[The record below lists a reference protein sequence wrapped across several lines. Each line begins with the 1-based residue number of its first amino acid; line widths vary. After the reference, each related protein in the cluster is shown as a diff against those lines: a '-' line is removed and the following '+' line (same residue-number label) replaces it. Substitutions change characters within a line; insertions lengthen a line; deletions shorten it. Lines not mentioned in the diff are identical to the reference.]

1 MMRDRSIKLPAA
13 VAGLT
18 LCALLSAGCGAPPPS
33 ILGVQD
39 DDLAPCPASPNCV
52 HTGHR
57 HPDGTL
63 PLYLQGGDEGG
74 WDRVLAV
81 VAAMPRLTVVS
92 SSGRYLHA
100 EERSRLFRFIDD
112 LELLLA
118 EDGEL
123 IVRSASRLGE
133 GDLGVNARRVDR
145 LRTALAEAGLLVP
158 PAIGGNQ

>member
-1 MMRDRSIKLPAA
+1 V
-13 VAGLT
+13 VACITMWVVLN
-18 LCALLSAGCGAPPPS
+18 AGCGAPPPPT
-33 ILGVQD
+33 LGVD
-39 DDLAPCPASPNCV
+39 DGELVPCPASPNCV

-57 HPDGTL
+57 HPDGTP
-63 PLYLQGGDEGG
+63 PLYLRAEGEGSWEGVRTVVQG
-74 WDRVLAV
+74 
-81 VAAMPRLTVVS
+81 MPRVTVVS
-92 SSGRYLHA
+92 VSERYLHA

-112 LELLLA
+112 VELLLA